1 MRRLSIAIC
10 LAAGLMLSASPLR
23 ADNVAV
29 GGKVVVRPVL
39 SATETSSGQPIV
51 LPQKSPQ
58 LIASTYEIPAGT
70 TLPKHKHPF
79 PRYGYVLAGTIT
91 VTNLDTGK
99 AENFKTGDFILEA
112 VGQWHQGTATG
123 TETVKLLVI
132 DMVEKGESN
141 TIIFK

>member
-1 MRRLSIAIC
+1 MKHVLTV
-10 LAAGLMLSASPLR
+10 LALMFSMSPLR
-23 ADNVAV
+23 ADNVPA
-29 GGKVVVRPVL
+29 GSKVIVRPVI
-39 SATETSSGQPIV
+39 SATETSTGQPIV

-58 LIASTYEIPAGT
+58 LIASTYEIPPGT

-99 AENFKTGDFILEA
+99 IENFKTGDFILEA

-123 TETVKLLVI
+123 TEPVKLLVI

>member
-1 MRRLSIAIC
+1 MRLLSVATSVV
-10 LAAGLMLSASPLR
+10 ASVMLSASPLC
-23 ADNVAV
+23 ADNTAV

-39 SATETSSGQPIV
+39 SATETSTGQPIV

-58 LIASTYEIPAGT
+58 VIASTYEIPPGT

-99 AENFKTGDFILEA
+99 VENFKTGDFILEA

-141 TIIFK
+141 TIVFK